1 MLPMTNDRSKAM
13 PIMQVFLMEG
23 RTEEQKVGLIGA
35 LTDAAVA
42 SIGVPR
48 ESVRVLIT
56 EMPKAHFGIGGKSAK
71 ELGR

>member
-1 MLPMTNDRSKAM
+1 MTNDRSKAM
-13 PIMQVFLMEG
+13 PIMQIYLMEG
-23 RTEEQKVGLIGA
+23 RTEEQKAGLIAA

-42 SIGVPR
+42 SIGVPS

-56 EMPKAHFGIGGKSAK
+56 EMPKTHFGIGGKSAK

>member
-1 MLPMTNDRSKAM
+1 M
-13 PIMQVFLMEG
+13 PIMQIYLMEG
-23 RTEEQKVGLIGA
+23 RTEEQKAGLIAA

-42 SIGVPR
+42 SIGVPS

-56 EMPKAHFGIGGKSAK
+56 EMPKTHFGIGGKSAK